1 MLLNDLAEAEN
12 GLRLF
17 SYSYTFMPSHRRHAF
32 RSALKAEGGEMTLRL
47 TAPLGWPITA
57 PTLAFLLSVASTS
70 NAEAQDGDKSRYTL
84 TDPTPPEL
92 MREISTDRPDK
103 TESAYTVDAGHFQ
116 FELDFATFT
125 TDRNDD
131 VALRTETLNVS
142 PINLKVGLNSS
153 TDLQMVVESYVRQ
166 TATNRVTG
174 TKDETDGF
182 GDVTVRLKHNLW
194 GNDGG
199 QTALALMPFV
209 KLPTNTKG
217 LGNDAVEFGLI
228 VPLAIGV
235 SDRIGMG
242 LMTEIDILEDADG
255 SGFSPSFVNS
265 VTVSFVLT
273 DRVGLYTEVF
283 TERSTE
289 DGADWVVTFDVGVTY
304 GVTDDIQLDAG
315 VNLGV
320 TDDADD
326 AAVFLGLS
334 RRF

>member
-12 GLRLF
+12 RLRLF

-142 PINLKVGLNSS
+142 PINLKVGLNNS
-153 TDLQMVVESYVRQ
+153 TDLQLVVESYLRQ

-217 LGNDAVEFGLI
+217 LGNDAVEFGLLET
-228 VPLAIGV
+228 PEGL
-235 SDRIGMG
+235 RIYGAGILSSGAESVFSLDDPSPNRLGFDSARVMR
-242 LMTEIDILEDADG
+242 TPYRIDDLQQVY
-255 SGFSPSFVNS
+255 F
-265 VTVSFVLT
+265 
-273 DRVGLYTEVF
+273 
-283 TERSTE
+283 
-289 DGADWVVTFDVGVTY
+289 VVTDLDVL
-304 GVTDDIQLDAG
+304 IAG
-315 VNLGV
+315 VDLRPVPQGAGPEPEALPIDAV
-320 TDDADD
+320 LETD
-326 AAVFLGLS
+326 VVLS
-334 RRF
+334 MGSQR